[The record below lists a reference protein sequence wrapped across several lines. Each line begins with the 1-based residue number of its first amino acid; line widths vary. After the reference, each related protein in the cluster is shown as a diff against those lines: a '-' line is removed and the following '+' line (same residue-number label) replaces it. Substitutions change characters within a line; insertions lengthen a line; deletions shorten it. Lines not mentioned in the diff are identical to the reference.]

1 MPVYQHNATYDASAA
16 SVWSWYDSS
25 GAFRRIMPEWEGI
38 QPVEAGALV
47 DGATTRFRIRLGP
60 LRPMWVAR
68 HHGVVSG
75 EVFNDVME
83 KGPFGAWDH
92 EHRFVAISED
102 RCELQDTVK
111 WRLPLHPLT
120 FWTAPFTVKGRLN
133 QMFAYRTLRV
143 QEDLKRLQPYAHL
156 PRQRILVSGSTGL
169 IGMQLCAFLAAGGH
183 EITRL
188 VRPSTTLPRDASNDP
203 VVVWDDQTGE
213 VLEGDLNGF
222 DTVIHL
228 AGAGIGDKRW
238 NAKRKELIKTSRTVP
253 TAHLSRLLTS
263 LEQPPKAFLCGSAI
277 GFYGNRGDEILTESS
292 SPGTN
297 LLAEICQAW
306 EASAQPAIDAGI
318 RTVFLRTGIVTT
330 PMGGALQKLLLPAKL
345 GAGGPVGGGKQYYS
359 WISLDD
365 QIYAIHHL
373 MMNDACEG
381 VYNLTAPQPV
391 TQKTYAKVLGRVLRR
406 PAFAPAP
413 GFALRLM
420 LGEMAQALVLDGQR
434 VEPTRLLESGYEFAH
449 ADLESCMRQ
458 CLGRQRLGR

>member
-1 MPVYQHNATYDASAA
+1 MPIYEHKATFEAPVDQLWA
-16 SVWSWYDSS
+16 WYDSP

-47 DGATTRFRIRLGP
+47 DDAKTRFRIRLGP

-92 EHRFVAISED
+92 EHRFIGIN
-102 RCELQDTVK
+102 DTSSQLDDTIQ
-111 WRLPLHPLT
+111 WRLPFHPLT
-120 FWTAPFTVKGRLN
+120 FWTAPFTVKGRLK

-143 QEDLKRLQPYAHL
+143 RNDLERINAFAHL
-156 PRQRILVSGSTGL
+156 PRQNILISGSTGL
-169 IGMQLCAFLAAGGH
+169 IGLQLCAFLQAAGH
-183 EITRL
+183 HITRL
-188 VRPSTTLPRDASNDP
+188 VRPSTVLPPDAKGDAT
-203 VVVWDDQTGE
+203 VVWNDQTGE
-213 VLEGDLNGF
+213 VISGSLSGF

-238 NAKRKELIKTSRTVP
+238 NAKRKDLIKTSRTVP
-253 TAHLSRLLTS
+253 TAHLANLLAKA
-263 LEQPPKAFLCGSAI
+263 EQPPKAFLCGSAV
-277 GFYGNRGDEILTESS
+277 GYYGNRGDERLTESS
-292 SPGTN
+292 EPGDN
-297 LLAEICQAW
+297 FLAETCMAW
-306 EASAQPAIDAGI
+306 EASATPAIEAGI

-330 PMGGALQKLLLPAKL
+330 PMGGALQKLLLPTNL

-373 MMNDACEG
+373 MMKDGCEG
-381 VYNLTAPQPV
+381 VYNLTAPNPV
-391 TQKTYAKVLGRVLRR
+391 TQKAFAKVLGKVMRR

-413 GFALRLM
+413 GFALRLL

-434 VEPTRLLESGYEFAH
+434 VEPTRLVESGYVFTH
-449 ADLESCMRQ
+449 NDLESCLRQ
-458 CLGRQRLGR
+458 CLGRQRL